1 MWKRYFILLIS
12 CVLLTSGAWA
22 QGSGFRQLAKT
33 FTKYPARTKVSGTL
47 AQRVERSYQ
56 TATLSHLRNQGQSP
70 FYFPPTYHMQPLLN
84 VDPATLYPDVPFLA
98 TPAQLSDY
106 FLSRNNREISTAIAA
121 QQRLVNELA
130 AHTEDIQRS
139 SRSVLEGEEV
149 NFLVHQIPENTS
161 YLLVGEHHDVF
172 SIYIHISLLMTKLS
186 KKYGCDNRPSAIC
199 ECNHTQLSKEALEN
213 TSFLFHKIFILRNQF
228 CHNFLGTI
236 GARDESDKQIV
247 NYLIHEYP
255 NMIRFDDTSIHI
267 LKREFVSEVLEKER
281 FVLNELIIK
290 LKL

>member
-1 MWKRYFILLIS
+1 MVSKGRSMLRAYIEDTGEYLL
-12 CVLLTSGAWA
+12 
-22 QGSGFRQLAKT
+22 
-33 FTKYPARTKVSGTL
+33 
-47 AQRVERSYQ
+47 
-56 TATLSHLRNQGQSP
+56 H
-70 FYFPPTYHMQPLLN
+70 LLN
-84 VDPATLYPDVPFLA
+84 MYPNLLDEWMYDKENECRNIAKDSSDGDVEVETSIYHSLF
-98 TPAQLSDY
+98 QGYES
-106 FLSRNNREISTAIAA
+106 FGE
-121 QQRLVNELA
+121 
-130 AHTEDIQRS
+130 TEVLFYDAMFIMVYS
-139 SRSVLEGEEV
+139 YYESVL
-149 NFLVHQIPENTS
+149 
-161 YLLVGEHHDVF
+161 
-172 SIYIHISLLMTKLS
+172 TKLS